1 MDINRGQKMKRVLA
15 AACLAGCLLTGRLY
29 AAAGKAGGDFL
40 NIVQSPRAVGMGE
53 SGAGLYGDL
62 LGAIALNPAALAR
75 TGYREA
81 ALTYNSWLEG
91 VALQQAAYAHPL
103 GGNKGV
109 LAGAVSML
117 NMGSIDGYNNSGAVA
132 GKVTAGDMAV
142 SADYAV
148 RLLGPWQARRLGLFA
163 GAGVKYA
170 REKLDTVSAGTQ
182 LFDAG
187 LLWVADVKSGTLGL
201 GAAVQSLGGGFKFD
215 TKSDVSPAVFRA
227 GASYIILAAGDP
239 VSFAL
244 DLKKPADSEA
254 VLSGGAEYL
263 FKRIFAL
270 RAGYVSGADL
280 GSGLRFG
287 GGVVLKQLQFDYALS
302 NYGKFGSAHRF
313 SVAYK
318 FGKPVDMTPH
328 LSPAQEK
335 ARWKTERARLM
346 MDEHRYYEAVL
357 ELNDALTLDPG
368 YNEALRLLRK
378 ARSLV
383 EVSK

>member
-1 MDINRGQKMKRVLA
+1 MNTNRGQLMIRALG
-15 AACLAGCLLTGRLY
+15 AACLCGLLSARLY
-29 AAAGKAGGDFL
+29 AAAGKSGGDFL

-53 SGAGLYGDL
+53 AGTGIYGDL
-62 LGAIALNPAALAR
+62 LGAMALNPAALAR

-81 ALTYNSWLEG
+81 AFTYNSWLEG
-91 VALQQAAYAHPL
+91 VSLQQAAYAHPL

-109 LAGAVSML
+109 LAGSFSML
-117 NMGSIDGYNNSGAVA
+117 NMAAIEGYNNSGDAA

-142 SADYAV
+142 SANYAV
-148 RLLGPWQARRLGLFA
+148 RLAGPWQARRLGLFA

-187 LLWVADVKSGTLGL
+187 LLWISDVKYGTLGL
-201 GAAVQSLGGGFKFD
+201 GAAVQSAGGGFKFD
-215 TKSDVSPAVFRA
+215 TKSDASPAVFRA

-239 VSFAL
+239 VSLVL
-244 DLKKPADSEA
+244 DVKKPADSGA
-254 VLSGGAEYL
+254 ALSGGAEYL
-263 FKRIFAL
+263 FRRVFAL

-287 GGVVLKQLQFDYALS
+287 GGVILKQLQFDYALS

-328 LSPAQEK
+328 LSPDQEK
-335 ARWKTERARLM
+335 ARWKIERARLM
-346 MDEHRYYEAVL
+346 MSENRYYEAVL

-368 YNEALRLLRK
+368 DNEALGLLRK
-378 ARSLV
+378 ARSMV